1 MPAVADHYAI
11 LGVSPSATTAEIR
24 QAYRRR
30 VALEHADRHAGD
42 PRALERTRA
51 LNLARDVLLDPVR
64 RARLDHFE
72 LARDPAPTRD
82 PLVDTVARTFGAAPP
97 PVARPSR
104 AVRIDPAPGWLR
116 GAGLGL
122 LAAVTALG
130 VGIGVGAAIQTAN
143 RERESDR

>member
-24 QAYRRR
+24 QAYRRL
-30 VALEHADRHAGD
+30 VAHEHADRHAGD

-51 LNLARDVLLDPVR
+51 LNLARDVLVDPVR
-64 RARLDHFE
+64 RARFD
-72 LARDPAPTRD
+72 LACGQAPAHD
-82 PLVDTVARTFGAAPP
+82 PLVETVARTFGEAPPAAPR
-97 PVARPSR
+97 ARR
-104 AVRIDPAPGWLR
+104 AAPIAPAPSWLR

-130 VGIGVGAAIQTAN
+130 VGVGVGAAVQTAS
-143 RERESDR
+143 RGKRKPKT